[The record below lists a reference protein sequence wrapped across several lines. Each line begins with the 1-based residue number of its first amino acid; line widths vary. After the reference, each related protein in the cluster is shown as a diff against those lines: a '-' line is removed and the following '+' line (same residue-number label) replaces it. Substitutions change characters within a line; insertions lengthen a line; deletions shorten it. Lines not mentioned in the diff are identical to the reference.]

1 MMRFIIEHPTA
12 ANLLMLLALVLG
24 VNQLGL
30 LKRETFPHIES
41 YEMQASVTYP
51 GAAVETIA
59 NAVCRPLE
67 DSAKDVLN
75 LQEMRCDAHSG
86 RALLTLTMAPE
97 GDFTAFQADVRS
109 AIDGIDDLPE
119 QAEEPVVS
127 ELGQTQ
133 PVVSLALT
141 SAQLQRWQLK
151 DLAEHLKLQLLQQ
164 SDAARIDIDGFGQRQ
179 WRISLLPEQ
188 LRRYQLSLQQVSQ
201 LIAQNNIRIPAGQLQ
216 GQQQVFDVQV
226 DHESRTLAQL
236 QQLILLTP
244 SDGDQIRLMDIARV
258 EEVFEPLESRIL
270 FDGTPAALLH
280 IKKNTGQDSLDILAQ
295 VNAFMAQQ
303 QQRLPDSI
311 ELHLTQ
317 DQTSIIVDRL
327 NMLMNNAWQGLLLVF
342 VTLLLFFNLR
352 YTFWVVMGLPVSF
365 LGGLFVLGWFDISIN
380 MMSMVALLLALGIL
394 MDDAIVISESIAEQL
409 KGANSDHQSIS
420 QAVIAGVQRVGRGVL
435 SSFATTVLIFGSMI
449 GLQGDLGQVLR
460 VVPMVLLIVVCVS
473 LLEAFFILPSHLFHS
488 VAGEAKPD
496 RTARLR
502 SWVQDHFER
511 WQKKLGNGVHWAI
524 RWRYAVLGST
534 LALFMLSVSLLVSG
548 VLKFSALPELD
559 GDVLQARILL
569 PAGATLAQ
577 TQQQVDQLQQ
587 ALNKASNELEPGLI
601 EHQTV
606 TFGFNADAYES
617 GPHMATVSL
626 DLLSAEQRQ
635 TSIDELISAWQAQ
648 LPALPWLS
656 SLIFTEPALGPAG
669 RAIELGF
676 SGLPVA
682 QLDQVAEQ
690 TRQWLGGFHGVY
702 NLFDDSRPG
711 VAQLNVTLKAE
722 AQRRGL
728 DQRWLANELYAAF
741 YGVKVNEQYTELDDI
756 EVRIALDRAWVKNQD
771 QLALYPVRLPT
782 GDTVAL
788 EAIADIEWQQGV
800 QRLQRV
806 DRQTTVT
813 VYGSVNGLQANSKE
827 VIQAFQAQLW
837 PQLQQQY
844 PALRLQLEGELAN
857 SAETQQSLKQG
868 FLLGLLGVFIL
879 LSLQFRSYSEP
890 LIVMLAIPLALIGV
904 VFGHLVMGYNLAM
917 PSMIGFVSLAGI
929 VVNNAILIVE
939 FVKQHAAQGH
949 ALADAAQLASEQRLR
964 AMLLT
969 TSTTVAGM
977 LPLLLETSL
986 QAQVLIPLVISVAF
1000 GLLASS
1006 VLVLFV
1012 IPCLYACLQDIEQK
1026 QVSAGH

>member
-24 VNQLGL
+24 LNQLGS

-67 DSAKDVLN
+67 DSATDVLN
-75 LQEMRCDAHSG
+75 LQEMRCDARSG
-86 RALLTLTMAPE
+86 RALLTLTMAPD

-216 GQQQVFDVQV
+216 GQRQVFDVQV

-236 QQLILLTP
+236 QQLILLSP

-258 EEVFEPLESRIL
+258 EKVFEPLESRIL

-409 KGANSDHQSIS
+409 KSGNSDHQSIS

-488 VAGEAKPD
+488 VAGEAKLD

-502 SWVQDHFER
+502 AWVQDHFER

-559 GDVLQARILL
+559 GDVLQARLLL

-648 LPALPWLS
+648 LPALPWVS

-690 TRQWLGGFHGVY
+690 TRQWLGGFYGVY

-711 VAQLNVTLKAE
+711 IAQLNVTLKAE
-722 AQRRGL
+722 AQRQGL

-868 FLLGLLGVFIL
+868 FILGLLGVFIL

-939 FVKQHAAQGH
+939 FVKQHVAQGH

-1012 IPCLYACLQDIEQK
+1012 IPCLFACLQDWRR
-1026 QVSAGH
+1026 